1 MINTLKGKKTCN
13 VAPIPGETK
22 IWQYVTL
29 MRRVF
34 LIDCPGVVYHHTED
48 NEADS
53 VLKGVVRVENLA
65 EPMEFAHLV
74 IARVKRQYLQR
85 TYKVEWESDNP
96 DDFLEAMA
104 RRYGKLRKGGD
115 PDVVASSK
123 MLLNDWQRSVPHDL
137 LGSST
142 RQIRGRRQIRCPAHF
157 GLLHAGGKSRG
168 FSPLHSKRTI
178 SSKSRRRR
186 RRRRK
191 AAQLRRTVRRV
202 RQELRLTRPESSSRR
217 LPRRSSPTLPRS
229 TPTRTT
235 ARWAE
240 IGSFVLLPA
249 ISF

>member
-157 GLLHAGGKSRG
+157 GLLRRGKIPWFQPPPFEEDEKQQEQEEKGEEEGAAAAADNAAGAAAEQTGEFQPEVAPQKFSNIAEVHAYEDDRQVGRNRV
-168 FSPLHSKRTI
+168 FCNPTI
-178 SSKSRRRR
+178 C
-186 RRRRK
+186 
-191 AAQLRRTVRRV
+191 
-202 RQELRLTRPESSSRR
+202 
-217 LPRRSSPTLPRS
+217 
-229 TPTRTT
+229 
-235 ARWAE
+235 
-240 IGSFVLLPA
+240 F
-249 ISF
+249 